1 MQREPLVDFL
11 APRKAD
17 GFAVYHVLP
26 DDDLRARAAIQA
38 ALGYQARGVLFDR
51 DFSLDT
57 EDKMYCTEL
66 VWRVYLDAGLD
77 LLGGD
82 FGPAD
87 ETGPSDQ
94 ADDPRPEQ
102 ARRAVRGQR
111 SPIIPSKTR
120 PFRKTPASSL

>member
-1 MQREPLVDFL
+1 MSCTSSLDEARGTL
-11 APRKAD
+11 ARSVSRSWTFSRRGRRTGSPI
-17 GFAVYHVLP
+17 YHVLP

-57 EDKMYCTEL
+57 EDTMYRTEL

-87 ETGPSDQ
+87 ETGP
-94 ADDPRPEQ
+94 
-102 ARRAVRGQR
+102 V
-111 SPIIPSKTR
+111 
-120 PFRKTPASSL
+120 